1 VKVLQKMTQVLLQ
14 SGFGLK
20 VGYIIIN
27 KVPPVIML
35 IILFMLIW
43 GCEQKEPKQSEQKQ
57 NERKT
62 VDQQGSENKRSHTQ
76 GGNPMV
82 IMSTSVGD
90 IKIELYSDKAPMTVN
105 NFLAYVNDKF
115 YNGTIFHRVIPGFM
129 IQGGGFTPEMQQKAT
144 KPPIKNEANNGLK
157 NDTGTIAM
165 ARTSVVD
172 SATSQF
178 FINLTGNDFLNHGDR
193 DFGYAVF
200 GKVVEGMDVVNKIA
214 GVKTGSHGMHRDVP
228 LDPVEVESIR
238 VIEPVG
244 K

>member
-1 VKVLQKMTQVLLQ
+1 MKQVLLQ
-14 SGFGLK
+14 SALGLK
-20 VGYIIIN
+20 LGYSTIN
-27 KVPPVIML
+27 KVLPIIML
-35 IILFMLIW
+35 ITIAMLIW

-57 NERKT
+57 NEQKI
-62 VDQQGSENKRSHTQ
+62 VDQQGSENKKSETK

-82 IMSTSVGD
+82 IMSTSIGD
-90 IKIELYSDKAPMTVN
+90 IKIELYLDKAPVTVN

-115 YNGTIFHRVIPGFM
+115 YDGSIFHRVIPGFM

-144 KPPIKNEANNGLK
+144 KPPIKNEANNGFK

-178 FINLTGNDFLNHGDR
+178 FINLTDNDFLNRGNR

-214 GVKTGSHGMHRDVP
+214 GVKTGNQGMHRDVP
-228 LDPVEVESIR
+228 LEPVVVESIR

>member
-1 VKVLQKMTQVLLQ
+1 MKQVLLQ
-14 SGFGLK
+14 SAFGLK
-20 VGYIIIN
+20 LGYFTIN
-27 KVPPVIML
+27 KVLPVIML
-35 IILFMLIW
+35 ITLVMLIW

-57 NERKT
+57 NEQKI
-62 VDQQGSENKRSHTQ
+62 VDQQGSENKKSDTQ

-82 IMSTSVGD
+82 IMSTSMGD
-90 IKIELYSDKAPMTVN
+90 IKIELYRDKSPITVE
-105 NFLAYVNDKF
+105 NFLTYVNDRF
-115 YNGTIFHRVIPGFM
+115 YDGSIFHRVIPGFM
-129 IQGGGFTPEMQQKAT
+129 IQGGGFAPEMQQKAT
-144 KPPIKNEANNGLK
+144 KLPIKNEASNGLN

-178 FINLTGNDFLNHGDR
+178 FINLTDNDFLNHGNR

-214 GVKTGSHGMHRDVP
+214 GVKTGNQGMNRDVP
-228 LDPVEVESIR
+228 LEPVVVESIR

-244 K
+244 E

>member
-1 VKVLQKMTQVLLQ
+1 MKQVLLQ
-14 SGFGLK
+14 SAFGLK
-20 VGYIIIN
+20 LGYFTIN
-27 KVPPVIML
+27 KVLPVIML
-35 IILFMLIW
+35 ITLVMLIW
-43 GCEQKEPKQSEQKQ
+43 GCEQKETKQSEQKQ
-57 NERKT
+57 NEQKI
-62 VDQQGSENKRSHTQ
+62 VDQQGSENKKSDTQ

-82 IMSTSVGD
+82 IMSTSMGD
-90 IKIELYSDKAPMTVN
+90 IKIELYSDKAPVTVN

-129 IQGGGFTPEMQQKAT
+129 IQGGGFAPEMQQKAT
-144 KPPIKNEANNGLK
+144 KLPIKNEASNGLN

-178 FINLTGNDFLNHGDR
+178 FINLTDNDFLNHGNR

-214 GVKTGSHGMHRDVP
+214 GVKTGNQGMNRDVP
-228 LDPVEVESIR
+228 LEPVVVESIR

-244 K
+244 E